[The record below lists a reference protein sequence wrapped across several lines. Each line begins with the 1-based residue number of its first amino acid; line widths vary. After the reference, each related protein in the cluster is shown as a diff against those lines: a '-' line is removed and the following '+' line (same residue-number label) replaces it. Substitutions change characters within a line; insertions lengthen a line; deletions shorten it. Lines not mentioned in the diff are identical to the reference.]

1 MTITSKIFWFF
12 AICLVAKMVL
22 PSTAAEQSVKE
33 PVKYGKAEQ
42 CATSNRYLVI
52 LSYDGRPIEKAY
64 FRCDNGQMISA
75 SKM

>member
-1 MTITSKIFWFF
+1 
-12 AICLVAKMVL
+12 MVM
-22 PSTAAEQSVKE
+22 PSTATEQPVKE
-33 PVKYGKAEQ
+33 TVKYGKEEQ
-42 CATSNRYLVI
+42 CKTSNRYLVI